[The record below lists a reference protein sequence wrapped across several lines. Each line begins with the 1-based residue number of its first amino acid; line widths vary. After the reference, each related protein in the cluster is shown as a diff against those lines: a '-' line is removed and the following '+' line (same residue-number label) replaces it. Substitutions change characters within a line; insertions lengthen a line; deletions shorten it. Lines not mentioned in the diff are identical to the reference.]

1 MCLREHYHPEKWT
14 QAENTEGMQF
24 EQGKPRGRGQSLT
37 DNPSHIHTG
46 AHPVSGPCER
56 EHTVHLWQSL
66 LAAELQ

>member
-1 MCLREHYHPEKWT
+1 MFLREHYHPEKGT

-24 EQGKPRGRGQSLT
+24 EQGKRAESLT

-46 AHPVSGPCER
+46 AHPVTGPFER

-66 LAAELQ
+66 LAAELP